1 MFGKFN
7 FFSCFKL
14 SKLKCR
20 RYFVYLLMVM
30 LLVGFV
36 ETVGNNSSRM
46 LPNSSSINQF
56 EALPVPEALFENK
69 PPPPSSGL
77 SSSSSSSSVAAAPSS
92 SSSAS
97 SPTSSAGLQPVFP
110 ERSDAAYFIVAI
122 NGGAK
127 VWSRILAKTLMDMGP
142 PIGSPLGP
150 PLRPIYVDLP
160 STGR

>member
-7 FFSCFKL
+7 FFSCCFKL

-20 RYFVYLLMVM
+20 YFVYLLMVVVM
-30 LLVGFV
+30 LVGLV
-36 ETVGNNSSRM
+36 ETDGNNSRM
-46 LPNSSSINQF
+46 LPNSTSSQF
-56 EALPVPEALFENK
+56 ETLPVPEALFENK
-69 PPPPSSGL
+69 PPPPSSGPSSPSAA
-77 SSSSSSSSVAAAPSS
+77 SSSSSSAGSSTV
-92 SSSAS
+92 
-97 SPTSSAGLQPVFP
+97 LQPVFP

-127 VWSRILAKTLMDMGP
+127 LWSRILAKTLMDMGP

>member
-20 RYFVYLLMVM
+20 FFVYLLMVIM
-30 LLVGFV
+30 LVGLV
-36 ETVGNNSSRM
+36 ETDGNNSRM
-46 LPNSSSINQF
+46 LPNSTSSQF
-56 EALPVPEALFENK
+56 ETLPVPEALFENK
-69 PPPPSSGL
+69 PPPPPSSGPSAASSP
-77 SSSSSSSSVAAAPSS
+77 SSSSSSSAG
-92 SSSAS
+92 
-97 SPTSSAGLQPVFP
+97 SSAGLQPVFP

-127 VWSRILAKTLMDMGP
+127 LWSRILAKTLMDMGP

>member
-14 SKLKCR
+14 SKLKFR
-20 RYFVYLLMVM
+20 HFVYLLMVM
-30 LLVGFV
+30 LVSFI
-36 ETVGNNSSRM
+36 EANNNNSEM
-46 LPNSSSINQF
+46 LLQNITTSEF
-56 EALPVPEALFENK
+56 ETLPVPEALFENK
-69 PPPPSSGL
+69 LSPPSSGPSL
-77 SSSSSSSSVAAAPSS
+77 SSSSSSSVASSSPSASS
-92 SSSAS
+92 SSSAA
-97 SPTSSAGLQPVFP
+97 SSAGLQPVFP

-127 VWSRILAKTLMDMGP
+127 RWSRILAKTLMDMGP

-160 STGR
+160 TTGR

>member
-14 SKLKCR
+14 SKLKFR
-20 RYFVYLLMVM
+20 HFVYLLMVM
-30 LLVGFV
+30 LVGFT
-36 ETVGNNSSRM
+36 EANENNSSRM
-46 LPNSSSINQF
+46 SLQNTTASKFETLPS
-56 EALPVPEALFENK
+56 PEALFENK
-69 PPPPSSGL
+69 PPPPSSGP
-77 SSSSSSSSVAAAPSS
+77 SSSSSSVGSSSPSS
-92 SSSAS
+92 TGAG
-97 SPTSSAGLQPVFP
+97 SSAGLQPVFP

-127 VWSRILAKTLMDMGP
+127 RWSRILAKTLMDMGP

-160 STGR
+160 TTGR

>member
-20 RYFVYLLMVM
+20 YFVYLLMVIM
-30 LLVGFV
+30 LVGIV
-36 ETVGNNSSRM
+36 EADGNNSRM
-46 LPNSSSINQF
+46 LPNSTSSQF
-56 EALPVPEALFENK
+56 ETLPVPEALFENK
-69 PPPPSSGL
+69 LPPPSSGPSSSAA
-77 SSSSSSSSVAAAPSS
+77 SSSSSSSS
-92 SSSAS
+92 SSAA
-97 SPTSSAGLQPVFP
+97 SSAGLQPVFP